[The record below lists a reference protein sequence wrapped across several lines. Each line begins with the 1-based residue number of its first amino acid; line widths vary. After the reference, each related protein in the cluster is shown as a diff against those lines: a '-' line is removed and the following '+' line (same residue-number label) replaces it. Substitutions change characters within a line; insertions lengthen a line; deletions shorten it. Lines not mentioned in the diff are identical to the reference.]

1 MAVVI
6 NEFEVTPAPATPAA
20 QPEKKSDQPQGDSP
34 KKITRLMRVEHE
46 RKRRL
51 AAY

>member
-6 NEFEVTPAPATPAA
+6 NEFEVTPAPAPPATQPAKKVDQQQGETP
-20 QPEKKSDQPQGDSP
+20 Q
-34 KKITRLMRVEHE
+34 KIARLMRVEQD